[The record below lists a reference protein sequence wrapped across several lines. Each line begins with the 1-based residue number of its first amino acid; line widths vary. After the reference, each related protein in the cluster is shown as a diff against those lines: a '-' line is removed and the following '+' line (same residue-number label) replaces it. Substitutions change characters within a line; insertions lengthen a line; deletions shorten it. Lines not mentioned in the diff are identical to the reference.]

1 MKDDKGVKQ
10 LWEKMKQQ
18 KEEQEK
24 SKAKPT
30 AAQPTTAPPV
40 KKSGEGEK
48 AKAESTGGE
57 QGEGVTIEDAAE
69 EDEAKQQEENVNKLL
84 ENISIFSDM
93 QRDKHEREEQLEYA
107 APSAP
112 RHGAHAH
119 TPYAVRPANAGT
131 QSIQEANGSQE
142 RDSLPGEVCHQGQ
155 GDAKHLLGQPIDRVP
170 PGNLFLRALMRPSLH
185 DRGGV
190 TGPTLFAGL
199 LHIEMGRAVA
209 GGEAEG
215 AGRHS

>member
-30 AAQPTTAPPV
+30 AAQPTTAPPAT
-40 KKSGEGEK
+40 KSGEGEK
-48 AKAESTGGE
+48 AKAESAGGE
-57 QGEGVTIEDAAE
+57 GGVTIEDAAEE

-107 APSAP
+107 APSALLL
-112 RHGAHAH
+112 AHMH
-119 TPYAVRPANAGT
+119 T
-131 QSIQEANGSQE
+131 
-142 RDSLPGEVCHQGQ
+142 
-155 GDAKHLLGQPIDRVP
+155 
-170 PGNLFLRALMRPSLH
+170 LH
-185 DRGGV
+185 M
-190 TGPTLFAGL
+190 L
-199 LHIEMGRAVA
+199 
-209 GGEAEG
+209 
-215 AGRHS
+215 